1 MQERFK
7 VNVRRS
13 CRLAVLRPSVWYAK
27 SEARDQSALR
37 LRIREIAMDRP
48 RFGYLR
54 VLVMLKREG
63 WEIGKKR
70 VYRLYRLEGLQLR
83 MKVKR
88 RKRISLQRGRPTPAT
103 GPNQH
108 WSMDFVHDQMLDG
121 RAFRVLTVID
131 QWSRESVSLEANFR
145 LTGRCVGK
153 ALDEAAL
160 ERGWPKAITVDNGTE
175 FTSKALDEWAWR
187 RGVKLDYTRPGK
199 PTDNGLI
206 ESFNGRLRD
215 EFLNV
220 NEFIT
225 MQDARE
231 KLKAW
236 QHDYNHHRPHGSL
249 GHLTPSE
256 FVRKR
261 SDQQL
266 QSRPTPV

>member
-13 CRLAVLRPSVWYAK
+13 CRLALLRPSVWYQK
-27 SEARDQSALR
+27 SEARDQSALC

-63 WEIGKKR
+63 WSVGKKR

-88 RKRISLQRGRPTPAT
+88 HKRISLQRGRPMPAT
-103 GPNQH
+103 GPNQQ

-160 ERGWPKAITVDNGTE
+160 ERGWPKAITVDNVLNARGVP
-175 FTSKALDEWAWR
+175 TSGNSIARRSCCADRQMTKSDEQNRR
-187 RGVKLDYTRPGK
+187 RG
-199 PTDNGLI
+199 
-206 ESFNGRLRD
+206 SAAQGRL
-215 EFLNV
+215 
-220 NEFIT
+220 
-225 MQDARE
+225 
-231 KLKAW
+231 
-236 QHDYNHHRPHGSL
+236 G
-249 GHLTPSE
+249 
-256 FVRKR
+256 
-261 SDQQL
+261 
-266 QSRPTPV
+266 

>member
-7 VNVRRS
+7 ISVQRS
-13 CRLAVLRPSVWYAK
+13 CRLAQLARSVWYAK
-27 SEARDQSALR
+27 SRARDQNALCQ
-37 LRIREIAMDRP
+37 RIRDIAMNRP

-63 WEIGKKR
+63 WQVGKKR
-70 VYRLYRLEGLQLR
+70 VYRLYRQQGLQLR
-83 MKVKR
+83 MKIKR
-88 RKRISLQRGRPTPAT
+88 RKRIALLRGKPQMPT

-121 RAFRVLTVID
+121 RAFRILTVID
-131 QWSRESVSLEANFR
+131 QWSRESVCLEANFR
-145 LTGRCVGK
+145 LSGRCVGQ
-153 ALDEAAL
+153 ALDRLASQ
-160 ERGWPKAITVDNGTE
+160 RGWPKAITVDNGTE
-175 FTSKALDEWAWR
+175 FTSKALDEWAYR
-187 RGVKLDYTRPGK
+187 RGIKLDYTRPGK

-220 NEFIT
+220 HEFIT
-225 MQDARE
+225 LHDARE

-236 QHDYNHHRPHGSL
+236 QEDYNHHRPHGSL

-256 FVRKR
+256 FVKKR
-261 SDQQL
+261 SVQTNEAARL
-266 QSRPTPV
+266 

>member
-1 MQERFK
+1 
-7 VNVRRS
+7 
-13 CRLAVLRPSVWYAK
+13 
-27 SEARDQSALR
+27 
-37 LRIREIAMDRP
+37 
-48 RFGYLR
+48 
-54 VLVMLKREG
+54 
-63 WEIGKKR
+63 
-70 VYRLYRLEGLQLR
+70 
-83 MKVKR
+83 
-88 RKRISLQRGRPTPAT
+88 
-103 GPNQH
+103 
-108 WSMDFVHDQMLDG
+108 MDFVHDQMLDG

-256 FVRKR
+256 YVRKR
-261 SDQQL
+261 SDQQAG
-266 QSRPTPV
+266 SRPTPV

>member
-1 MQERFK
+1 
-7 VNVRRS
+7 
-13 CRLAVLRPSVWYAK
+13 
-27 SEARDQSALR
+27 
-37 LRIREIAMDRP
+37 
-48 RFGYLR
+48 
-54 VLVMLKREG
+54 
-63 WEIGKKR
+63 
-70 VYRLYRLEGLQLR
+70 
-83 MKVKR
+83 
-88 RKRISLQRGRPTPAT
+88 
-103 GPNQH
+103 
-108 WSMDFVHDQMLDG
+108 MDFVHDQMLDG
-121 RAFRVLTVID
+121 RAFQVLTVID
-131 QWSRESVSLEANFR
+131 QWSRESVTLEANFR

-160 ERGWPKAITVDNGTE
+160 QRGWPKAITVDNGTE

-225 MQDARE
+225 LQDARE

-256 FVRKR
+256 FVKKR
-261 SDQQL
+261 PDQQL
-266 QSRPTPV
+266 ESRPTPV

>member
-1 MQERFK
+1 MW
-7 VNVRRS
+7 
-13 CRLAVLRPSVWYAK
+13 CAK
-27 SEARDQSALR
+27 STARDQGALWQ
-37 LRIREIAMDRP
+37 RIRDITMDRP

-54 VLVMLKREG
+54 VLVMLRREG
-63 WEIGKKR
+63 WEVGKKR

-88 RKRISLQRGRPTPAT
+88 RKRIALLRGRAPKPTA
-103 GPNQH
+103 PNQH
-108 WSMDFVHDQMLDG
+108 WSMDFVHDQMHDG
-121 RAFRVLTVID
+121 RAFLILTVID

-153 ALDEAAL
+153 ALDAAAATRRL
-160 ERGWPKAITVDNGTE
+160 PHAITVDNGTE
-175 FTSKALDEWAWR
+175 FTYKALDEWAYK

-206 ESFNGRLRD
+206 ESFNGRVRD

-225 MQDARE
+225 MEDARQ

-236 QHDYNHHRPHGSL
+236 QADYNDFRPHGSL
-249 GHLTPSE
+249 GNLTPSE
-256 FVRKR
+256 YVKMR
-261 SDQQL
+261 SDKKPMRPNSNSQL
-266 QSRPTPV
+266 S

>member
-7 VNVRRS
+7 VSVRRS
-13 CRLAVLRPSVWYAK
+13 CELALLQRSVWYAK
-27 SEARDQSALR
+27 SRARDQSALR
-37 LRIREIAMDRP
+37 QRIRDIAMSRP

-63 WEIGKKR
+63 WAVGKKR
-70 VYRLYRLEGLQLR
+70 VYRLYSLEGLQLR
-83 MKVKR
+83 MKVRR
-88 RKRISLQRGRPTPAT
+88 RKRIALLRGKVVPAT
-103 GPNQH
+103 RANQH

-121 RAFRVLTVID
+121 RKFRILTVID
-131 QWSRESVSLEANFR
+131 QWSRESVMLEANYR
-145 LTGRCVGK
+145 LSGRSVAQ
-153 ALDEAAL
+153 ALDQAARQ
-160 ERGWPKAITVDNGTE
+160 RGWPQAITVDNGTE
-175 FTSKALDEWAWR
+175 FTSKALDDWAYR

-225 MQDARE
+225 MHEVHER
-231 KLKAW
+231 LRAW
-236 QHDYNHHRPHGSL
+236 QDDYNCRPHGSL

-256 FVRKR
+256 FATMRLGQPKEAAN
-261 SDQQL
+261 L
-266 QSRPTPV
+266 